1 MNGTIRRMFD
11 PRDLIDDPKRRLHFV
26 GVAGTGM
33 SALAQV
39 RAMGRGRT
47 SGSDR
52 SVDRGESVEE
62 AAQLRAVGVQLL
74 PQDGSG
80 VDGADLVIAS
90 TAVEAAIPDLV
101 RAKELGVPVLHR
113 ADLLAHHVAH
123 DSVGIAGT
131 SGKSTVTA
139 MVFEILRTAGRD
151 PSLATGGRLLRLMDE
166 GLLGNAWCGRGPFVF
181 EADESDGS
189 LVKHGP
195 RFGVVLNLHKD
206 HMDAELVLEQFRVF
220 RQRTRGA
227 FVVSDDE
234 PLASLR
240 EGACVYGFG
249 PDATLRATGLELT
262 RSGSTFEL
270 DGVRFTLEHPG
281 VHNATNALA
290 AAALAHVQGVG
301 LDVSA
306 RALAEF
312 RGVYRRFQQVGAVA
326 GVEVVDDF
334 AHNPE
339 KVRAVLLAAQG
350 RAKRVIAWFQP
361 HGFAP
366 LRFFGDDLV
375 ETVAATLRSQD
386 EFDLAPVYFAGGTV
400 TRDVDSAAYV
410 DKLRARGARTTL
422 AEDRASW
429 ARTLAGRVESG
440 DVVLVLGARDPTL
453 HGFACD
459 VVNALR
465 ARVTS

>member
-1 MNGTIRRMFD
+1 ML
-11 PRDLIDDPKRRLHFV
+11 DLHRLVDDPARRLHFV

-39 RAMGRGRT
+39 RAMGGGRV

-52 SVDRGESVEE
+52 SLDRKEAAEE
-62 AAQLRAVGVQLL
+62 AAFLRAAGVELL
-74 PQDGSG
+74 PQDGAG
-80 VDGADLVIAS
+80 VVGADLVIAS
-90 TAVEAAIPDLV
+90 TAVEARIADLL
-101 RAKELGVPVLHR
+101 RAVDLGIPVLHR
-113 ADLLAHHVAH
+113 ADLLAHHVAG

-139 MVFEILRTAGRD
+139 MVFEILRAAGRD

-195 RFGVVLNLHKD
+195 RHGVVLNLHKD
-206 HMDAELVLEQFRVF
+206 HMDAALVLEQFRVF
-220 RQRTRGA
+220 RERTRGG
-227 FVVSDDE
+227 FVVSDDP
-234 PLASLR
+234 PLAPLR
-240 EGACVYGFG
+240 DGACVYGFG
-249 PDATLRATGLELT
+249 PDATLRATRLELT
-262 RSGSTFEL
+262 RGGSTFEI

-290 AAALAHVQGVG
+290 AAALAHVRGIG

-306 RALAEF
+306 AALARF
-312 RGVYRRFQQVGAVA
+312 GGVFRRFQRVGTVA

-339 KVRAVLLAAQG
+339 KVKAVLSAAQG
-350 RAKRVIAWFQP
+350 RARRVFAWFQP

-375 ETVAATLRSQD
+375 ETVAETLRPRD
-386 EFDLAPVYFAGGTV
+386 EFDFAPVYFAGGTV
-400 TRDVDSAAYV
+400 TRDVDSGAYV
-410 DKLRARGARTTL
+410 DKLRARGARTAL

-429 ARTLAGRVESG
+429 ARAVAQRVEPG

-453 HGFACD
+453 HAFARD
-459 VVNALR
+459 VVAALQ
-465 ARVTS
+465 ARLSP